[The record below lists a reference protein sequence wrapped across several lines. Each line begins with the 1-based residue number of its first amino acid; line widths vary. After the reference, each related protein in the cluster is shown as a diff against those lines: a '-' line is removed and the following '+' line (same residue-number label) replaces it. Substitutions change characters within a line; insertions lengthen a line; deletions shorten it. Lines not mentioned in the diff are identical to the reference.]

1 MNNAVYMFE
10 LPKNEPNKEYKIGS
24 PERKE
29 LQDKLEELKNNPI
42 EIPLIIGGKENNP
55 IMMYN

>member
-10 LPKNEPNKEYKIGS
+10 LPKNEPIKEYRVGS

-29 LQDKLEELKNNPI
+29 LQEKLELPKKHQKHLKF
-42 EIPLIIGGKENNP
+42 L
-55 IMMYN
+55 Y